1 MGQQCAL
8 ASQEANCILGSIKR
22 SVVSILRKVILPPL
36 LCTGEILH
44 GLLCPDVESSVL
56 ERHVPVRVHSEGVT
70 KMTQGMEHFSFK
82 DRLRELRLCSLEKRR
97 FLGDLTV
104 WPFSI

>member
-1 MGQQCAL
+1 MHP
-8 ASQEANCILGSIKR
+8 E
-22 SVVSILRKVILPPL
+22 
-36 LCTGEILH
+36 
-44 GLLCPDVESSVL
+44 
-56 ERHVPVRVHSEGVT
+56 EGC
-70 KMTQGMEHFSFK
+70 KNDPRDGRMEHFSFK